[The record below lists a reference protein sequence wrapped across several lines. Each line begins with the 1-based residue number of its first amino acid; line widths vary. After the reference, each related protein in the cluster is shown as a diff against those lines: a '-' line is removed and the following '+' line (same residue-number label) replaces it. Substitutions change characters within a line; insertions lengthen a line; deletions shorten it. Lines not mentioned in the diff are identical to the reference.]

1 VRLDH
6 GLVQSGRKKC
16 WLYNG
21 SWRFLSTFLLL
32 SILAAAK
39 SKRVHLDPS
48 QTVMKTLRNRRPPN
62 RSSVVRVGVDT
73 GGTFTDFVFE
83 GKGRLQIFK
92 LASTPADPAQAIIA
106 GLRRIAEVTNSE
118 LVNLE
123 VVHGTTVG
131 TNALLQRR
139 GARAALVTTKGFEDV
154 LAIGRQARPELYN
167 LNAIKPAPLV
177 PDNLR
182 LGVRER
188 ITSSGEVLE
197 ALSRADVNALV
208 QKVKRSRAESVAIS
222 LLFSFTNPV
231 HEQQLATALEALN
244 IPLSISHKILPEY
257 REYERTS
264 TVAINAYL
272 QPLMGAYLNRL
283 AEVPSRVSGS
293 SSTGSQRP
301 KAKDQRPLFDLRVM
315 QSSGGSIS
323 ASAAAE
329 EPVRTILSG
338 PAGGIVGALRAARA
352 AGFPNIVTFDM
363 GGTSTDVALCDRGA
377 LRMTSEA
384 NVAGLPVAVSVMDIH
399 TVGAGGGSI
408 ARVDEG
414 GSLRVGP
421 ESAGADPGPACYGRS
436 LLPTV
441 TDAHLVLGH
450 FAGGGLLGGEFK
462 LDETRA
468 HKALAGLAMNMTGAA
483 GRRVS
488 VTEAAQGVLSVVNTN
503 MERALRRISV
513 ERGYDPRGFVLLPF
527 GGAGGL
533 HAVDLAR
540 ALRIPTIILPSAAGA
555 LSAIG
560 VLAADVVKDQSRT
573 VMLEVKPGI
582 AAKLEKTF
590 EAMES
595 STRTALRGE
604 GFSEREQR
612 HQRSLAARYKGQ
624 SFELEIKQTT
634 GDTAAAF
641 HRAHHARYG
650 YAQKSNVVEIV
661 AARLRSTGVVEKLKQ
676 SRLPAASQIAPTR
689 SGYSEAVF
697 SGQKVRAAVYN
708 RDELG
713 AGAQLRAPCIV
724 TEYSSTTLIPKGAKA
739 RVDVFGNLIIN
750 LEGMFLQFS

>member
-1 VRLDH
+1 
-6 GLVQSGRKKC
+6 
-16 WLYNG
+16 
-21 SWRFLSTFLLL
+21 
-32 SILAAAK
+32 
-39 SKRVHLDPS
+39 
-48 QTVMKTLRNRRPPN
+48 M
-62 RSSVVRVGVDT
+62 VRVGVDT

-83 GKGRLQIFK
+83 VKGQLQIFK

-106 GLRRIAEVTNSE
+106 GLRRIAEITNSE
-118 LVNLE
+118 LSNLE

-139 GARAALVTTKGFEDV
+139 GARTALVTTRGFEDV

-167 LNAIKPAPLV
+167 LNAIKPPPLV
-177 PDNLR
+177 PDKLR
-182 LGVRER
+182 FGVRER

-197 ALSRADVNALV
+197 ELNDSDVKTLI
-208 QKVKRSRAESVAIS
+208 QKMKRSRAESVAIS

-231 HEQQLATALEALN
+231 HEQRLAAALAALN
-244 IPLSISHKILPEY
+244 LPLSISHKILPEY

-272 QPLMGAYLNRL
+272 QPLMGTYLNRL
-283 AEVPSRVSGS
+283 
-293 SSTGSQRP
+293 STSASESEPAALNNQRP
-301 KAKDQRPLFDLRVM
+301 RTKDIRPSFSLRVM

-352 AGFPNIVTFDM
+352 AGFANIVTFDM

-377 LRMTSEA
+377 LRMTNEA

-450 FAGGGLLGGEFK
+450 FAGSGLLGGEFK
-462 LDETRA
+462 LDEARA
-468 HKALAGLAMNMTGAA
+468 GEALAVLAGNMTGAA
-483 GRRVS
+483 GRNVS
-488 VTEAAQGVLSVVNTN
+488 IKEAAQGVLEVVNTN

-513 ERGYDPRGFVLLPF
+513 ERGYDPRSFALLPF

-590 EAMES
+590 SAMES
-595 STRTALRGE
+595 ATRAALHGE
-604 GFSEREQR
+604 GFSDLDQR

-624 SFELEIKQTT
+624 SFELEIKQTI
-634 GDTAAAF
+634 GDIARAF
-641 HRAHHARYG
+641 HRAHEVRYG
-650 YAQKSNVVEIV
+650 YAQKTNVVEIV
-661 AARLRSTGVVEKLKQ
+661 AARLRSTGVVTKLKQ
-676 SRLPAASQIAPTR
+676 SRLRASSQGDGPPRYREAFIA
-689 SGYSEAVF
+689 
-697 SGQKVRAAVYN
+697 GQRVRAAVYD
-708 RDELG
+708 RDELQ
-713 AGAQLRAPCIV
+713 AGARLRGPCIL
-724 TEYSSTTLIPKGAKA
+724 TEYSSTTLIPKDAKA
-739 RVDVFGNLIIN
+739 SVDVYGNLIIS
-750 LEGMFLQFS
+750 LEEL